1 MADGGRPVNAESKA
15 KNRKKQRQLIAVAV
29 VVIAVAVA
37 AAVVILSSQ
46 PTTSGA
52 ARDYST
58 VQQSRQAD
66 GGFVLGSDSAPVTIV
81 AFEDF
86 LCGHC
91 QRYKATVDQLI
102 DEYVM
107 KGLAR
112 FEYRFTPVVHPAY
125 SPLTG
130 HLTECAD
137 SLRAGSFWHA
147 HDVMYEIASA
157 RQYSDNS
164 SRLFAEKMDL
174 PYADLLACTAD
185 ATQVDKD
192 LQLANQLG
200 VTGTPTVFV
209 RYGDGPPQP
218 SPFGKQPSFD
228 QLKTIIESAR

>member
-107 KGLAR
+107 KGW
-112 FEYRFTPVVHPAY
+112 
-125 SPLTG
+125 
-130 HLTECAD
+130 
-137 SLRAGSFWHA
+137 RALN
-147 HDVMYEIASA
+147 IAS
-157 RQYSDNS
+157 RRWCI
-164 SRLFAEKMDL
+164 RLI
-174 PYADLLACTAD
+174 
-185 ATQVDKD
+185 
-192 LQLANQLG
+192 
-200 VTGTPTVFV
+200 
-209 RYGDGPPQP
+209 R
-218 SPFGKQPSFD
+218 
-228 QLKTIIESAR
+228 R

>member
-1 MADGGRPVNAESKA
+1 MTADTKA
-15 KNRKKQRQLIAVAV
+15 KNRSKQTRLIIVAV
-29 VVIAVAVA
+29 VVVAVIVA

-46 PTTSGA
+46 STAPSA

-58 VQQSRQAD
+58 VQKARQAD
-66 GGFVLGSDSAPVTIV
+66 GGFVLGAESAPVTIV

-91 QRYKATVDQLI
+91 QRYKAIVDQLI

-125 SPLTG
+125 SRVTAQ
-130 HLTECAD
+130 LTECAD
-137 SLRAGSFWHA
+137 TLRPGAFWHA
-147 HDVMYEIASA
+147 HDVMYDIASA

-164 SRLFAEKMDL
+164 SRLFAEQMDL
-174 PYADLLACTAD
+174 PYADLLACSSD
-185 ATQVDKD
+185 AAQVDKD
-192 LQLANQLG
+192 LQLANQLS

-209 RYGDGPPQP
+209 RYGGGDPQP
-218 SPFGKQPSFD
+218 FPFGKQPTFD
-228 QLKTIIESAR
+228 QIKTLIDSAG